1 MERFFAFLIFVL
13 ILPILIFIALIIKIK
28 YPGPIFYTQ
37 KRIGKNGKPF
47 DIYKMRTMVQNA
59 STILNNLLKNNPKLA
74 KSWAETGVIK
84 NDPRIAGKIAAWS
97 RELSIDELP
106 QLINIIKGDMSFIG
120 PRPLEVSTI
129 AALDTNLSALRHSI
143 KPGLTGLM
151 QVRNRASN
159 FKQMIRYDLLYI
171 KKKSVVLNVYILYL
185 TIFAII
191 NRTGK

>member
-1 MERFFAFLIFVL
+1 MERFFAFLIFVF

-59 STILNNLLKNNPKLA
+59 STILNSLLKNNPKLA